1 MTPNQTLNVR
11 YRVISSLGEGGMAD
25 VYLSRDLILKRDV
38 AVKLIRFDLQNDDK
52 TIQRFQREALAT
64 TEIVHPNIVSVYDVG
79 EDNGIHYL
87 VMEYID
93 GTDLKQYIKDHFPIP
108 YQKVI
113 DIMEQILSGVAAAH
127 AHGIIHRDLKP
138 QNVLMDKNGSAKIS
152 DFGVAVAQQDQTITQ
167 TNAVVGSVHYLSP
180 EQARGHLATKRS
192 DIYSLGIIL
201 YEMLTGRVPF
211 EGENAV
217 SIAIKHSQNQIPLV
231 RDFDPRIP
239 QALENV
245 ILKATAKNPF
255 DRYASATEMAND
267 LKTSLSPSRADE
279 PRFVTQSSNDQTII
293 AKASHFGPTAIKDVA
308 EVKAISQPNNEKKST
323 STVTKKRRN
332 RHPLRKKI
340 AIFLG
345 LLTLFIVGITVAFY
359 LSFPKVVSIPDVS
372 GMTQNEATAV
382 LKKKNLKVGQITRTG
397 NQKVD
402 YKRVIETLPKSKK
415 QVQAGV
421 AVNIV
426 ISQGPNSYVVENYIG
441 NSYTQVAKK
450 LRAKGFKIKKTKVQT
465 MQFDHGKII
474 YQSVVP
480 DQVVVPRATTIRFSV
495 TE

>member
-1 MTPNQTLNVR
+1 MTPNQTLNGR

-25 VYLSRDLILKRDV
+25 VYLSHDLILNRDV
-38 AVKLIRFDLQNDDK
+38 AVKLIRFDLQNDGK

-79 EDNGIHYL
+79 EDNGMHYL
-87 VMEYID
+87 VMEYVD

-127 AHGIIHRDLKP
+127 AHDIIHRDLKP
-138 QNVLMDKNGSAKIS
+138 QNVLMDKKGNAKIS
-152 DFGVAVAQQDQTITQ
+152 DFGVALAQEEQTLTQ

-217 SIAIKHSQNQIPLV
+217 SIAIKHYQNQIPLV

-255 DRYASATEMAND
+255 DRYPSVTEMAND
-267 LKTSLSPSRADE
+267 LSTSLSPRRAGE
-279 PRFVTQSSNDQTII
+279 PRFTAQSANDETII
-293 AKASHFGPTAIKDVA
+293 ANVSDFTSSAVKDVA
-308 EVKAISQPNNEKKST
+308 EVKAVSQNDGSKTTT
-323 STVTKKRRN
+323 SGTKKRRN

-340 AIFLG
+340 GIFLG
-345 LLTLFIVGITVAFY
+345 LLALFIGGIAIAFY
-359 LSFPKVVSIPDVS
+359 LSFPKVVSIPNVT
-372 GMTQNEATAV
+372 GMTQQQAAV
-382 LKKKNLKVGQITRTG
+382 ALKKKDLKIGHITRTS
-397 NQKVD
+397 NQKVN
-402 YKRVIETLPKSKK
+402 YKRVIETLPTKKK

-421 AVNIV
+421 TVNIV

-441 NSYTQVAKK
+441 DSYSVVAKK
-450 LRAKGFKIKKTKVQT
+450 LQAKGFKVEKTKVQT
-465 MQFDHGKII
+465 MEFDRGKII